1 MVRLQMEI
9 TITEKAANKI
19 KERRAGKSGYI
30 KLKYET
36 DGCGCVVSG
45 VPTLWFVNEL
55 DDGDHEINTNAGSI
69 YIEKSKEVFFDEN
82 MTIDF
87 SEKANCFQL
96 KSPNQ
101 YINPRMSLL
110 DRTDE

>member
-1 MVRLQMEI
+1 MKI
-9 TITEKAANKI
+9 TITESAGNKL
-19 KERRAGKSGYI
+19 KERMAAKSGYL
-30 KLKYET
+30 KLKFDI

-45 VPTLWFVNEL
+45 VPALWLVDKI
-55 DDGDHEINTNAGSI
+55 DDDDCEMKTNAGSL

-101 YINPRMSLL
+101 YLNPRMSFF
-110 DRTDE
+110 DRTVG